1 MIGRTLGELAPGAE
15 ASLTRAI
22 TAETIRDFV
31 AASGDANPIHSDPAF
46 AAATRFGRVIAPGML
61 TAGLVSAVI
70 GTRLPGPG
78 TIYLSQELRFLRP
91 VHVGDVVT
99 ARVVVVEI
107 VAEKNR
113 LRLQTACVNQG
124 GDAVLE
130 GTAWVMPPLARIEY
144 EASRPGLAAARAPL
158 APVAPVA
165 PLVLAPAALGLEVL
179 SWWVRGSLAWSDPA
193 LWGWAPAR
201 PAAEPDPVRP

>member
-22 TAETIRDFV
+22 TAETIRGFV

-46 AAATRFGRVIAPGML
+46 AATTRFGRVIAPGML

-99 ARVVVVEI
+99 ARVTVAEI

-144 EASRPGLAAARAPL
+144 EAARAPL

>member
-1 MIGRTLGELAPGAE
+1 MTGRTLGELAPGAE
-15 ASLTRAI
+15 AALTRGI
-22 TAETIRDFV
+22 TVETIRDFV
-31 AASGDANPIHSDPAF
+31 AASGDGNPIHSDPAF
-46 AAATRFGRVIAPGML
+46 AATTRFGRVIAPGML

-99 ARVVVVEI
+99 ARVVVAEI

-124 GDAVLE
+124 GEAVLE

-144 EASRPGLAAARAPL
+144 EAPRASVAAAP
-158 APVAPVA
+158 APVTPVA

-179 SWWVRGSLAWSDPA
+179 SWWVRGSLALSDPA
-193 LWGWAPAR
+193 FWGWAPAR
-201 PAAEPDPVRP
+201 PGTEPDPVRP